1 VGNLDRRA
9 TVKWSLCVIV
19 PPASSD
25 AHARHIIS
33 SSGDSHCRC
42 SHSMISGGELD
53 AGQHRRGGDQAATP
67 ARQFSSGCRL
77 PSLAGPY
84 RTARPRPRP
93 LRPTPITRYRV
104 TTLTTLSGTLAAS
117 ISHQLRGIFLVRSHT
132 YEITFSGRAG
142 RTLRAQF
149 DDCQVTTSPEVTTLR
164 AELPDQA
171 ALSGLVE
178 RIVGL
183 GLEIINVHLVTQP
196 SAPLTDLAH
205 VQGQGGLFTQ
215 IVRYVNFTRNNDI
228 ST

>member
-1 VGNLDRRA
+1 
-9 TVKWSLCVIV
+9 
-19 PPASSD
+19 
-25 AHARHIIS
+25 
-33 SSGDSHCRC
+33 
-42 SHSMISGGELD
+42 
-53 AGQHRRGGDQAATP
+53 
-67 ARQFSSGCRL
+67 
-77 PSLAGPY
+77 
-84 RTARPRPRP
+84 
-93 LRPTPITRYRV
+93 
-104 TTLTTLSGTLAAS
+104 
-117 ISHQLRGIFLVRSHT
+117 VRSHT
-132 YEITFSGRAG
+132 YEITFSGQAG